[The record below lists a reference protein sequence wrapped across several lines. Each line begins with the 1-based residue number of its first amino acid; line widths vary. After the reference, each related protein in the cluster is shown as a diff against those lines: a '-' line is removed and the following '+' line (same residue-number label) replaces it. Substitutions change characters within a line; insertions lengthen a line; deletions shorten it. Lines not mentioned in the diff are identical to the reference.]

1 MRNPRLNQVLPRLQ
15 KELRH
20 LLGDRLEGIYLYGSQ
35 ARGDAR
41 QDSDI
46 DVLIVMSGDF
56 DYFQL
61 LEITS
66 DITWKLSLDNDVLI
80 TRTFVTK
87 DQFDLANTPF
97 LMNLQREAVPV

>member
-1 MRNPRLNQVLPRLQ
+1 
-15 KELRH
+15 
-20 LLGDRLEGIYLYGSQ
+20 
-35 ARGDAR
+35 
-41 QDSDI
+41 
-46 DVLIVMSGDF
+46 MSGDF